1 VVNAQRGDA
10 GRDRDWDGVRLHI
23 VTGKGGT
30 GKTTVAA
37 ALALA
42 LATGGRRTLL
52 VECEGRQ
59 GLARLFDSPPLPY
72 AERRVAVAPDGGIV
86 YALAIDPEEAL
97 LEYLEMYYHLGRAG
111 RALRRLGAIDFATT
125 IAPGVRD
132 VLLTGK
138 VYEATRRR
146 TTHKSTRTSPGDRS
160 AEPTDDFVYDA
171 VVMDAPPTGRIARFL
186 NVNSEVA
193 SLARVGPVNRQ
204 AESIMRLIRSPQ
216 TVVHLVTML
225 EEMPVQ
231 ETLDGIE
238 ELHEFDLPVGGIFV
252 NRVHEPLL
260 PKAEWKAASSGAI
273 DLTALARGLKSAG
286 LPAGDA
292 ITAGLSMEA
301 ADHALQLAVERK
313 LRVRLRAAGR
323 PTYQLHDLDTTDVG
337 RLYALA
343 AELVEQGAA

>member
-1 VVNAQRGDA
+1 VSKEP
-10 GRDRDWDGVRLHI
+10 DWDGVRLHV

-59 GLARLFDSPPLPY
+59 GLARLFDCPPLPY
-72 AERRVAVAPDGGIV
+72 AERRVAAAPDGGIV

-97 LEYLEMYYHLGRAG
+97 LEYLDMYYHLGPAG
-111 RALRRLGAIDFATT
+111 RMLRRLGAIDFATT

-138 VYEATRRR
+138 VYEATRRKNTNKPSR
-146 TTHKSTRTSPGDRS
+146 TAESNRS
-160 AEPTDDFVYDA
+160 RDSAASAGSESFVYDA

-216 TVVHLVTML
+216 TVVHLVTLL

-231 ETLDGIE
+231 ETLDGIT
-238 ELHEFDLPVGGIFV
+238 ELREFDLPVGSVIV
-252 NRVHEPLL
+252 NRVHQPLL
-260 PKAEWKAASSGAI
+260 ANADLKAAAAGTLDTAAI
-273 DLTALARGLKSAG
+273 ARGLKAAG
-286 LPAGDA
+286 LPAGEDIA
-292 ITAGLSMEA
+292 SVIAEEA
-301 ADHALQLAVERK
+301 SDHAQQLAVERK
-313 LRVRLRAAGR
+313 LRTRLRAADR
-323 PTYQLHDLDTTDVG
+323 PTYQLADLDTTDIG
-337 RLYALA
+337 RIYALA
-343 AELVEQGAA
+343 TQLGQQGAA